1 MEDERFAQ
9 GLPLSGEVGISS
21 IDPDATAGIQQVF
34 DYVNKPTEQ
43 ESPSVRSSK
52 LNLSAGL
59 MFQFYKFSDKNI
71 TS

>member
-43 ESPSVRSSK
+43 ESPSVSIKQTKSICWAYVSVLQIFR
-52 LNLSAGL
+52 
-59 MFQFYKFSDKNI
+59 
-71 TS
+71 